1 MVTREECL
9 NDIDDYPVKS
19 NVGHRK
25 FFTPHDQSHAVRI
38 LGVLDGDVPDENDDD
53 HNKDVPE
60 NYNENHG
67 EEPECDI
74 VKLAGWHVTLR
85 PIVC

>member
-1 MVTREECL
+1 M
-9 NDIDDYPVKS
+9 
-19 NVGHRK
+19 
-25 FFTPHDQSHAVRI
+25 
-38 LGVLDGDVPDENDDD
+38 DGDVPDENDDD

-67 EEPECDI
+67 EEPEGDI